1 MRFLADNDVWK
12 KTIDL
17 LRTWGHEVVTAREV
31 NLSDSSDRELLA
43 KAADDNRL
51 LITRDSDFG
60 ALVFLGKAA
69 HNGVIL
75 LRITPET
82 TVEVHQELGIVLNK
96 HREGDLRRCFT
107 TVEPGRHRIRK
118 LPAKLDS

>member
-17 LRTWGHEVVTAREV
+17 LRTWGHEVVTAREIS
-31 NLSDSSDRELLA
+31 LSDASDRELLA
-43 KAADDNRL
+43 KAAEDNRL

-75 LRITPET
+75 LRIAPET
-82 TVEVHQELGIVLNK
+82 TIEVHQELRVLLDK
-96 HREGDLRRCFT
+96 HREDHLRRCFT
-107 TVEPGRHRIRK
+107 TVEPGRHRIRQI
-118 LPAKLDS
+118 PAKLDS

>member
-12 KTIDL
+12 KTTDL
-17 LRTWGHEVVTAREV
+17 LRTWGHEVVTAREI
-31 NLSDSSDRELLA
+31 NLSDSSEREA
-43 KAADDNRL
+43 KAANDNRL

-82 TVEVHQELGIVLNK
+82 TIEVHQELGVLLNK
-96 HREGDLRRCFT
+96 HGEDRLRRCFS
-107 TVEPGRHRIRK
+107 TVEPGRHRIRQI
-118 LPAKLDS
+118 PWRLDS